1 MRFKN
6 SKFHF
11 VGVGG
16 IGMCGLAELL
26 FRMGAHVTGSDASE
40 SANTLRLKKLG
51 VQVYIGHEASH
62 VGLADV
68 LVYSSAI
75 SNQNPEILFARA
87 NGIPMIPRAEALAE
101 MMRLKRGI
109 AIAGTHG
116 KTTTTSLVSSIFIEA
131 NSDPTIA
138 VGGRLENIGSTA
150 VLGQGEWFIA
160 EADESDGSFH
170 KLLPE
175 ISVITNIDSDHLD
188 HYRTFENL
196 KQAFLD
202 FALKTPF
209 YGQVIV
215 CGDDPMIREIFQ
227 NYPKKIVSYGF
238 GSHND
243 YQLKG
248 EKGIYEVLF
257 SDTKKSLG
265 KFEISMPGQHNA
277 LNALAA
283 IIVALSAGLS
293 FEKCVTGLKKF
304 KGVDRRF
311 QLKGSKNNIQVF
323 DDYGHHP
330 TEVKATLSAFREKFP
345 DQNVIVLFQPHRYS
359 RTQSCWHEFTQ
370 CFSQCNQILL
380 TDIYA
385 AGELPIEGIHSKRL
399 VDEIQHSNKEYLA
412 KDEQLV
418 LKVKSRLKSGDIFVT
433 LGAGDGWKV
442 GQSILELL

>member
-26 FRMGAHVTGSDASE
+26 FRMGAQVTGSDASE

-51 VQVYIGHEASH
+51 VQVFIGHEASH

-75 SNQNPEILFARA
+75 STQNPEILFARA

-131 NSDPTIA
+131 GSDPTIA

-209 YGQVIV
+209 YGLVIV

-238 GSHND
+238 GNHND

-265 KFEISMPGQHNA
+265 KFEIAMPGQHNA

-293 FEKCVTGLKKF
+293 FEKCVIGLKKF

-311 QLKGSKNNIQVF
+311 QLKGTKNNIQVF

-399 VDEIQHSNKEYLA
+399 VEEIKHSNKEYLA

-418 LKVKSRLKSGDIFVT
+418 SKIRSRLKPGDIFVT

-442 GQSILELL
+442 GQSILDLL

>member
-26 FRMGAHVTGSDASE
+26 YRMGAQVTGSDASE

-51 VQVYIGHEASH
+51 VQVHIGHEAKH

-75 SNQNPEILFARA
+75 SAQNPEILFARA

-131 NSDPTIA
+131 GSDPTIA

-227 NYPKKIVSYGF
+227 NYPKKMISYGF
-238 GSHND
+238 SNHND

-248 EKGIYEVLF
+248 EKGVYEVLF

-311 QLKGSKNNIQVF
+311 QLKGTKNNIQVF

-370 CFSQCNQILL
+370 CFSQCNQILI

-385 AGELPIEGIHSKRL
+385 AGELPIEGINSKRL
-399 VDEIQHSNKEYLA
+399 VEEIKHSNKEYLV

-418 LKVKSRLKSGDIFVT
+418 SKVKSRLKSGDIFVT

>member
-26 FRMGAHVTGSDASE
+26 FRMGAQVTGSDSSE

-51 VQVYIGHEASH
+51 VQVSIGHQANH

-131 NSDPTIA
+131 DSDPTIA

-248 EKGIYEVLF
+248 EKGVFEVLF

-311 QLKGSKNNIQVF
+311 QLKGSKNNIQVY

-345 DQNVIVLFQPHRYS
+345 EQNVIVLFQPHRYS

-370 CFSQCNQILL
+370 CFSQCNQILI

-385 AGELPIEGIHSKRL
+385 AGELPIEGINSRRL
-399 VDEIQHSNKEYLA
+399 VEEIKHSHKEYLA

-418 LKVKSRLKSGDIFVT
+418 SKIKSRLKSGDIFVT